1 MAETSRWHRGLR
13 SVDSSPRRL
22 ARAAAR
28 IGSSSARTRVARPCG
43 PSELPSDRRQR
54 AVMPGCQEKPS
65 SQAGTRTCHWHLC
78 PASPRDP
85 LCARNRARKTRRSSK
100 RLCGAARRRV
110 CSLSTVARRSAGAS
124 SRREIQLRRLADVDL
139 RYHDTR
145 AAGPSRADGGPT
157 GWARHRPRDPVRAR
171 RWTGLKA
178 PGTTAIPLFSNESP
192 LLLFGRTDWRI
203 ELGKAVPTRV
213 VTQRREHRPRY
224 PEALQARR
232 DHDFERADGGGPDA
246 LQPVVMGPR
255 ITWSQPPRG
264 SASRPRAGSGKA
276 NGTLKARATGR
287 SGSAGSIATSP

>member
-1 MAETSRWHRGLR
+1 MPGEAVIASRYTDL
-13 SVDSSPRRL
+13 SLASLPRRHL
-22 ARAAAR
+22 ATRFARETARGKQGALPKDCAAR
-28 IGSSSARTRVARPCG
+28 PAAGSARF
-43 PSELPSDRRQR
+43 RRW
-54 AVMPGCQEKPS
+54 P
-65 SQAGTRTCHWHLC
+65 
-78 PASPRDP
+78 
-85 LCARNRARKTRRSSK
+85 
-100 RLCGAARRRV
+100 
-110 CSLSTVARRSAGAS
+110 RRSAGAS